1 MILLL
6 GGTAETAL
14 LASAF
19 AEVGFRVLVSTATD
33 VPLDIGSHPNIS
45 RRSGKLDAAG
55 MKQLVK
61 ERGVTAMVDAAHP
74 YAAQVRTT
82 ARKVAS
88 ELNLPYFRWRRAS
101 ALHESDFVNK
111 EPDHQRAAK
120 AAFAFG
126 KPVLLTTGSGNLKP
140 YVNEARKTDVLLIAR
155 VLSHPASIEACRA
168 AGLSEDKIVTGRGPF
183 SVEDNLD
190 LIKRFNIG
198 VIVTKDS
205 GRVGGAPEKIEAAR
219 LAGCRVVVVQ
229 RPEESPGPAFDSVED
244 LVAAVLAVLTSSTA
258 V

>member
-6 GGTAETAL
+6 GGTAETAS
-14 LASAF
+14 LASALVS
-19 AEVGFRVLVSTATD
+19 AGFRVLVSTATD

-45 RRSGKLDAAG
+45 RRSGKLDATG
-55 MKQLVK
+55 MKQLVQ
-61 ERGVTAMVDAAHP
+61 ERKATAIVDATHP

-101 ALHESDFVNK
+101 ALHESDVVTQ

-120 AAFAFG
+120 AAFTFG

-140 YVNEARKTDVLLIAR
+140 YVNKARKTNVLLVAR
-155 VLSHPASIEACRA
+155 VLSHPTSIEACRA
-168 AGLSEDKIVTGRGPF
+168 VGLSDENIVTGRGPF
-183 SVEDNLD
+183 SVEENLD
-190 LIKRFNIG
+190 LIERFNIG

-205 GRVGGAPEKIEAAR
+205 GRAGGAPEKIEAAR

-229 RPEESPGPAFDSVED
+229 RPEESPGPAFDRVED
-244 LVAAVLAVLTSSTA
+244 LVDALLAVVSPST
-258 V
+258 